1 MDRAYVDQGYITER
15 IDVSASNDNATVFF
29 DGKAEVLGF
38 IYLVGSSV
46 GAIFVKLYDKNTL
59 PTSSDTPI
67 LTARMFTTTSAQVG
81 YPQTQQIRKY
91 FPNIFCENGISIRI
105 TGGVA
110 DNDTSNPP
118 MLVTPPRWLWI
129 VYKKV

>member
-15 IDVSASNDNATVFF
+15 IDVSSSNNNATVFF
-29 DGKAEVLGF
+29 DGKAEFLGF
-38 IYLVGSSV
+38 IYSVGSSA

-59 PTSSDTPI
+59 PTSSDIPI
-67 LTARMFTTTSAQVG
+67 LTTRMFNSSNSQTG
-81 YPQTQQIRKY
+81 YPQSQQVRKY

-105 TGGVA
+105 TGGLA

-118 MLVTPPRWLWI
+118 VLVTPPRWLLI
-129 VYKKV
+129 IYKKV